1 MAAMDEIFLD
11 ALVVEL
17 RSRLCGAAVNKIFQC
32 GSNDLVF
39 RFWTGRDNLRLL
51 LSADPGTPRLYLTAT
66 ALPNPAA
73 PPRFCQLL
81 RSRLRRLLTVE
92 RVPGERMV
100 LLRFAGAGSE
110 QWDLLAEFFGHQPN
124 LVLVDGGGIVIDA
137 LQRVT
142 GGERPCIPGR
152 PYPLPPPRPRFS
164 LVTGLPVIP
173 PGVEVRSWLLHQITP
188 MSPLVAT
195 DLAAATASGVD
206 PATALE
212 HFRQRWAAGDFAPGT
227 AVVNGRPVLFALPPE
242 YLEIDGLRQ
251 FDSPSAAAEAFYA
264 SRAGGDLFG
273 GGRREL
279 ETLVARAVARLEKR
293 LAHIAAEEEKAA
305 GAERQRE
312 LGDLLLANLHRV
324 RRGLAE
330 IVLTDWYTD
339 PPQQVAIPL
348 DPALSPQE
356 NVAACFRRH
365 RKGKRA
371 IEHIERRRA
380 ETRAELEWLGGVA
393 LALDEIESPD
403 ELGAL
408 RAELAGAGLL
418 KLRPE
423 PGRARQAAPGS
434 LLRSARTPG
443 GFLLYWGRNNRSND
457 RISKELTAADD
468 LWFHAHNIPGC
479 HLVLKREPKGVEVPE
494 EDIAFAAAL
503 AAGYSRGRDAARVDV
518 MVAAGREVRKP
529 KGVRPGLVS
538 VGQFRTVRVTPRRL
552 PPVGD
557 AGEN

>member
-1 MAAMDEIFLD
+1 MDEVFLE

-39 RFWTGRDNLRLL
+39 RVWTGRDNLRLL
-51 LSADPGTPRLYLTAT
+51 LSADPGAPRLYLTTT

-81 RSRLRRLLTVE
+81 RSRLRRLLTIE
-92 RVPGERMV
+92 RVPGERIV
-100 LLRFAGAGSE
+100 LLRFAGAGGE
-110 QWDLLAEFFGHQPN
+110 QWEVVAEFFGNRPN
-124 LVLVDGGGIVIDA
+124 LILIDGDGRIVDA
-137 LQRVT
+137 LQRIT
-142 GGERPCIPGR
+142 GGERPCIPGQV
-152 PYPLPPPRPRFS
+152 YPLPPPRARF
-164 LVTGLPVIP
+164 LLATGLPAIP
-173 PGVEVRSWLLHQITP
+173 PGVDLRSWLLHQVTP
-188 MSPLVAT
+188 MSPLVAS
-195 DLAAATASGVD
+195 DLAAATATGVD
-206 PATALE
+206 PVVALE
-212 HFRQRWAAGDFAPGT
+212 HFRQRWVAADFAPGI
-227 AVVNGRPVLFALPPE
+227 AVINDRPVLFAFPPD
-242 YLEIDGLRQ
+242 YLEMDGPQL
-251 FDSPSAAAEAFYA
+251 FDSSSAAAEAFYA

-279 ETLVARAVARLEKR
+279 ESLVAKAVARLEKR
-293 LAHIAAEEEKAA
+293 LAHIAAEEERAA
-305 GAERQRE
+305 GAKRQRE
-312 LGDLLLANLHRV
+312 FGDLLLANLHLL
-324 RRGLAE
+324 RRGLTE

-339 PPQQVAIPL
+339 PPQPVCIPL

-356 NVAACFRRH
+356 NAAACFRRH

-371 IEHIERRRA
+371 LKHIERRRA

-393 LALDEIESPD
+393 LALDELESPE

-408 RAELAGAGLL
+408 RAELAAAGLL

-423 PGRARQAAPGS
+423 PGRARQATPGT
-434 LLRSARTPG
+434 LLRSTRTPG

-457 RISKELTAADD
+457 RVSRELTAGDD

-479 HLVLKREPKGVEVPE
+479 HLVLKRDSKGVEVPE
-494 EDIAFAAAL
+494 EDIEFAAAL

-518 MVAAGREVRKP
+518 IVAAGREVRKP

-538 VGQFRTVRVTPRRL
+538 VGHFRTVRVIPRRL
-552 PPVGD
+552 PPAGD
-557 AGEN
+557 PGEN